1 MSKINIRFVPVKCQY
16 CNNFYS
22 TPNFLTSE
30 QNFCSINCRNEAS
43 KKQKMDKLKN
53 QLRNEVQNK
62 REQPT
67 SSFEIYFWP
76 VLYMTFLYLIFKFLD
91 FLIFK

>member
-1 MSKINIRFVPVKCQY
+1 MSKINIRFETLKCHY
-16 CNNFYS
+16 CNSFYS

-30 QNFCSINCRNEAS
+30 QKFCSIDCRNKAS

-67 SSFEIYFWP
+67 SSFENYFWP
-76 VLYMTFLYLIFKFLD
+76 VLYITFLYLVFKLLDSIFF
-91 FLIFK
+91 